1 MASGDLLVPVDE
13 SVTLRK
19 TVAHVAGRGRDA
31 DGRPTLHFVYPVSE
45 RLDTGEG
52 DAAAEEAEELLDR
65 IEVWVEEDL
74 GDDVDQVAVETAVV
88 GAAEYLFN
96 PGDYADVIA
105 AYADRH
111 GVETV
116 VLDPEYNP
124 LGMAPLL
131 PPLER
136 ELESTG
142 LTVDFAPVE
151 RPTRRSP
158 LTRPAGAGQFVVLFC
173 STYAFYLLIGGTLSA
188 FDLATGAVSAGI
200 VAGLLWRITTRGE
213 VDLSKLG
220 GRLAR
225 MALYVPFLLWEIAK
239 ANVHIAYV
247 VLHPRLPIDPR
258 VVEFDAAVWSELPA
272 TTLANSITLT
282 PGTLTVDVTQRH
294 FTVHSLT
301 RSAREDLLDGALE
314 RAVRFVFYGR
324 RAARIAT
331 PRERGARTGT
341 EPTLDPERP
350 PADTGDAAGDGED
363 AATEGEEA
371 TAEPEDAAVEGENA

>member
-1 MASGDLLVPVDE
+1 MAGDDILVPVDD

-19 TVAHVAGRGRDA
+19 TVAYVAERAADA

-45 RLDTGEG
+45 RIDTSEEG
-52 DAAAEEAEELLDR
+52 AEATGAVELLDR

-74 GDDVDQVAVETAVV
+74 GDGADSVGVETAVV
-88 GAAEYLFN
+88 GQTEYLFN
-96 PGDYADVIA
+96 PGDYADVLVE
-105 AYADRH
+105 YARRH

-131 PPLER
+131 PPLEG
-136 ELESTG
+136 ELESAG
-142 LTVDFAPVE
+142 LTVELAPVE

-158 LTRPAGAGQFVVLFC
+158 LTRTAGLGQFVVLFC
-173 STYAFYLLIGGTLSA
+173 STYAFYLLVSGTLSA
-188 FDLATGAVSAGI
+188 FDLATGAISAGVVSA
-200 VAGLLWRITTRGE
+200 VLWRITTRGE
-213 VDLSKLG
+213 VELSKLG

-225 MALYVPFLLWEIAK
+225 FALYVPFLLWEIVK
-239 ANVHIAYV
+239 ANIDIAYV
-247 VLHPRLPIDPR
+247 VLHPRLPIDPKT
-258 VVEFDAAVWSELPA
+258 VEFDAAVWSALPA

-301 RSAREDLLDGALE
+301 VGSREDLLDGALE

-324 RAARIAT
+324 RAARIAS
-331 PRERGARTGT
+331 PAERGART
-341 EPTLDPERP
+341 DD
-350 PADTGDAAGDGED
+350 DT
-363 AATEGEEA
+363 
-371 TAEPEDAAVEGENA
+371 EGENA